1 MSDHHSKGS
10 RRPLE
15 ATVLPREPFA
25 VPAVDIDALQAEGM
39 ALLRKLCGETW
50 TDHNVH
56 DPGRTSLA
64 VLCYA
69 LSDLAFRAGRELEDV
84 IAPPPDELLPP
95 PFFSA
100 REVLTCAPVTATDLR
115 KLLIDIEGVRNAWL
129 EPGVIGEVA
138 ILVDRAGQS
147 LVAAPAQTQT
157 DARMLTLRGLY
168 QVYVELD
175 TDLVFGDLDDPSI
188 ELELE
193 LEGKLEGEHM
203 LISPRAWARRSP
215 HDDGSVALVE
225 QPILADGWAQ
235 GRRAY
240 SQLRHLA
247 GASVTKLRVIASGD
261 GTDLHIEIDL
271 SEGSEADS
279 APGRLYLRAESV
291 RVGHAIGALAER
303 LEARL
308 NADEPM
314 RARMLERL
322 EGRRRRRAEIMERV
336 HTTLHANRPLCEDF
350 PWINS
355 RSLVEIGVC
364 ALIEVGSDVDVEQ
377 LHAEVLLGLWQQL
390 TPPSDFRDLDEL
402 LARGLDPSEIFDG
415 PQLRHGFA
423 PPDLVAQPMVRPC
436 IYASELID
444 VLADLDGV
452 EAVRN
457 LRMSSYVDGVIV
469 HDGEAWELRLGDQ
482 ELRFPRFAQRRSRI
496 GYERK
501 GLPQIP
507 DSERVRMRL
516 RQLLA
521 AQGRS
526 RLPPHPYDLLAPTG
540 RWQDAGDY
548 TSIQRHFPLTYG
560 IGEVG
565 LPPSSSVER
574 HAQARQFKAYL
585 AHFDQLMADYLGQLA
600 SVREAL
606 CVHEDR
612 ERGLSSAPSYDA
624 PDLLWLLAAFVEGR
638 VTSDPSQLTADEERD
653 LRNYFDEN
661 WRAGDNDYTRALAH
675 LIETREAGLARRIA
689 ALDHLLARHGE
700 QLQDYDELIYALDR
714 TVPAARIA
722 RDKAAFLRH
731 WPETSYGRGL
741 GMDQLR
747 ADDIEV
753 GANRSGLELRVADML
768 GIPRVQRWRLSE
780 PWLAASNSTVSVVD
794 ESRQQH
800 IRWTYELMIPNPNG
814 VDEPLLGLAAGT
826 ELAPALVAP
835 VLAGRHPFHA
845 WRELAADPDRYHLSP
860 NGTGVTLELSDDH
873 GKVMGAAKI
882 EDRQRAQHVR
892 STIVAWLSQPPES
905 PWIVERTFR
914 HDPADGPP
922 QQLWQYELLMPNA
935 DASSG
940 TVVLASPGD
949 GVTRDLDTPHP
960 RHAWRAAMVSG
971 TELSWQALAGQLDG
985 DGKPLGQ
992 LRLADANKQDA
1003 NKQELG
1009 RGTTPVLE
1017 STCAQLRAWLEGPGA
1032 DAEGFH
1038 VVEHVLLRPLG
1049 PDQRCLP
1056 IALDPTCVGD
1066 DGCEPGPERYDPYS
1080 LRATIVL
1087 PSWPRRFRSRE
1098 FRAHVEERLRLETPA
1113 HVGLKLCWVDP
1124 PSMDK
1129 FERAWLKFCRQRAA
1143 LLEGRPNDHQQA
1155 LAELIEVLAN
1165 LRSVHLVSTLHDCAA
1180 SKSESPVVLGRSWLG
1195 EYAAYYG
1202 EQQ

>member
-1 MSDHHSKGS
+1 MSDGRSKAS
-10 RRPLE
+10 RRSLE
-15 ATVLPREPFA
+15 PTVLPREPFA
-25 VPAVDIDALQAEGM
+25 DPAVDVDALQAEGM
-39 ALLRKLCGETW
+39 ELLRKLCGETW

-56 DPGRTSLA
+56 DPGRTTLA
-64 VLCYA
+64 VMCYA

-84 IAPPPDELLPP
+84 IAPPPDELVPS

-100 REVLTCAPVTATDLR
+100 REILTCAPVTAMDLR

-129 EPGVIGEVA
+129 EPGAIGEVA
-138 ILVDRAGQS
+138 ILVDPPGQS
-147 LVAAPAQTQT
+147 LTAAPTQT
-157 DARMLTLRGLY
+157 PPNPRALTLRGLY

-193 LEGKLEGEHM
+193 GEQM
-203 LISPRAWARRSP
+203 MISPRAWAPMSP
-215 HDDGSVALVE
+215 GDDASVAPVQ
-225 QPILADGWAQ
+225 QPILADGWAY
-235 GRRAY
+235 GRRVY

-247 GASVTKLRVIASGD
+247 DASVSQLVSVETSGD
-261 GTDLHIEIDL
+261 RTDLHIEIVL
-271 SEGSEADS
+271 SDAN
-279 APGRLYLRAESV
+279 AVPIGRLYLRAESV
-291 RVGHAIGALAER
+291 RVGHAIGELKDR

-308 NADEPM
+308 STDEAT
-314 RARMLERL
+314 RDRMLELL
-322 EGRRRRRAEIMERV
+322 EGRRQRRAEIMERV
-336 HTTLHANRPLCEDF
+336 HAILHANRPLCEDF

-355 RSLVEIGVC
+355 RALVEIGVC
-364 ALIEVGSDVDVEQ
+364 AVIEVSSDVDIEQ

-390 TPPSDFRDLDEL
+390 TLPADFRDLDEL
-402 LARGLDPSEIFDG
+402 LALGLDPSEIFDG
-415 PQLRHGFA
+415 PRLCHGFP
-423 PPDLVAQPMVRPC
+423 PPDLVAQQMVRKC

-444 VLADLDGV
+444 VLADLEGV

-457 LRMSSYVDGVIV
+457 LQMSSYVDGAIV
-469 HDGEAWELRLGDQ
+469 HDGATWELRFGDR
-482 ELRFPRFAQRRSRI
+482 ELRFPRFAVRRSRI

-526 RLPPHPYDLLAPTG
+526 RLPSHPYDLLAPTG

-574 HAQARQFKAYL
+574 HAAARQFKAYL

-606 CVHEDR
+606 SVHEDR
-612 ERGLSSAPSYDA
+612 ECGLISTPSYDA
-624 PDLLWLLAAFVEGR
+624 PDLLWLLAAFVEEQ
-638 VTSDPSQLTADEERD
+638 VTGDPSRLGADAEQQLRKDFREDWSTR
-653 LRNYFDEN
+653 
-661 WRAGDNDYTRALAH
+661 DNDYTRALAE

-689 ALDHLLARHGE
+689 VLDHLLARHGE

-731 WPETSYGRGL
+731 WPETSYARGL

-747 ADDIEV
+747 AGDIEV

-768 GIPRVQRWRLSE
+768 GILRVQRWRLSE
-780 PWLAASNSTVSVVD
+780 PWLAASSSKVSVD
-794 ESRQQH
+794 EHGERH
-800 IRWTYELMIPNPNG
+800 ISWTYELMIPNPNG
-814 VDEPLLGLAAGT
+814 IGDPLLGLAAGT

-835 VLAGRHPFHA
+835 VLAGQHPFHA
-845 WRELAADPDRYHLSP
+845 WRKFAADPERYQLTHNDS
-860 NGTGVTLELSDDH
+860 GFTLQLFDDQ
-873 GKVMGAAKI
+873 GKVIGAAKI
-882 EDRQRAQHVR
+882 EDGPVEEGPRAQHVLD
-892 STIVAWLSQPPES
+892 TIVAWLSQPAEP
-905 PWIVERTFR
+905 PWLVERTFR
-914 HDPADGPP
+914 HDPAEGTP
-922 QQLWQYELLMPNA
+922 QQLWQYELLMPNV
-935 DASSG
+935 DSGSG

-949 GVTRDLDTPHP
+949 GVARDLDDPHP
-960 RHAWRAAMVSG
+960 RHAWRAAIISKTG
-971 TELSWQALAGQLDG
+971 LSWQPLAGQLDG
-985 DGKPLGQ
+985 AGEPLGQ
-992 LRLADANKQDA
+992 LSLTDADEH
-1003 NKQELG
+1003 ELG
-1009 RGTTPVLE
+1009 RGTTPVPE
-1017 STCAQLRAWLEGPGA
+1017 SMCARLRAWLEGPGA

-1038 VVEHVLLRPLG
+1038 VVEHVLLRPLVSG
-1049 PDQRCLP
+1049 QRCLP
-1056 IALDPTCVGD
+1056 IALDPTCVGE
-1066 DGCEPGPERYDPYS
+1066 DGCEPGPDPYS
-1080 LRATIVL
+1080 FRATIVL
-1087 PSWPRRFRSRE
+1087 PSWPRRFRNRE

-1124 PSMDK
+1124 PSMDA
-1129 FERAWLKFCRQRAA
+1129 FERAWLKFCRERAA
-1143 LLEGRPNDHQQA
+1143 LLEGRSSDHSQA
-1155 LAELIEVLAN
+1155 LAELIDILAK
-1165 LRSVHLVSTLHDCAA
+1165 LRSVHLVSTLHDCTA
-1180 SKSESPVVLGRSWLG
+1180 SKNESPVVLGHSWLG